1 MAASG
6 DPPPP
11 AVAVAVRPGGSGSR
25 LAARWVAASLPE
37 GDGRAAAVSV
47 AVVHVIPTL
56 SHVPS
61 PSKLAHLFT
70 CHSEMGAIELMFIYI
85 HICIYICGGGA
96 AGERVPVALVGKEPA
111 EAYARDRRA
120 RAEEALLPFCR
131 LNCGRANVT
140 VETVVVEGDDV
151 AEALLRYVHES
162 GVRSLVLGSASF
174 RWFRRVLS
182 IPDVPGNVIRATQNT
197 CNVFVVSKRRLIM
210 KLTRYPLTSESD
222 TLRIES
228 ISHETFAQSHRSLL
242 FDNFADYEAHSNSF
256 SQAYSSQSASNV
268 VPSSESSEQVA
279 SESSGANAAGTEG
292 SKNYDS
298 LSSLGEAPCA
308 TSNSS
313 EDCQSIDEVEKLRK
327 ELQDTLVVYDKACV
341 DLVNAKKKVEIQ
353 VLSTECSEEA
363 RKVEHAL
370 EWEEALKKTVANE
383 KAKQLE
389 AINQVEHARRSFTR
403 EAYSRHK
410 AEMTTNMVSKD
421 RAQIVDA
428 ILSKSRTC
436 RRYSKQDIELATDNF
451 SEDRK
456 IGEGGYG
463 NVYRCTLDH
472 TEVAVKVIQQDS
484 IDKTDEFLKEV
495 EILSQLRHPNL
506 VLLLG
511 FCAEIGCL
519 VYEYLK
525 NGSLEDQLFNN
536 KGLQPLHWFLRIQ
549 IIFEVSCGLAFLH
562 ARNPEPIVHR
572 DLKPANILLDRSY
585 VGKIGDVGFAKLIS
599 DLVPDWQTEYKETI
613 VAGTLYYMDPEYQQ
627 TGTVRPKSDVFAL
640 GVIILQLLTG
650 RRPNGLIVS
659 AENAIKNGRLHDI
672 LDKSQS
678 DWPVEEAEM
687 FAKLGLKCTALKCRD
702 RPDLESEVLPK
713 LDEIL
718 HRITAAVNLR
728 NPKIS
733 VPSHFICPITQE
745 LMEDPHVAADGHTY
759 EHYAIRAWFK
769 RHKTSPVTRSK
780 LANLSVIPNHSLH
793 AAIQQWKSQLPDQT
807 KV

>member
-1 MAASG
+1 MASG
-6 DPPPP
+6 GPLPT
-11 AVAVAVRPGGSGSR
+11 VAVAVRPGGSGSR
-25 LAARWVAASLPE
+25 LAARWVAAGLPD
-37 GDGRAAAVSV
+37 DGRAAAV
-47 AVVHVIPTL
+47 ALVHVIPTL
-56 SHVPS
+56 SYVPS
-61 PSKLAHLFT
+61 PT
-70 CHSEMGAIELMFIYI
+70 
-85 HICIYICGGGA
+85 
-96 AGERVPVALVGKEPA
+96 GERVPVALVGREPA

-120 RAEEALLPFCR
+120 RAEEALLPFR
-131 LNCGRANVT
+131 HLNCGRANVT
-140 VETVVVEGDDV
+140 VETVVVEGDGV
-151 AEALLRYVHES
+151 AEALLRYAHES
-162 GVRSLVLGSASF
+162 RVRSLVLGSASF

-182 IPDVPGNVIRATQNT
+182 IPDVPSTVIQAPQNS

-210 KLTRYPLTSESD
+210 KLARHPQTSESNAN
-222 TLRIES
+222 LRIEA
-228 ISHETFAQSHRSLL
+228 ISHETFEQSHRSLL
-242 FDNFADYEAHSNSF
+242 FDNFADDEAHSDAF
-256 SQAYSSQSASNV
+256 SHAHSSHSASNV
-268 VPSSESSEQVA
+268 VPSSGSSEQVA
-279 SESSGANAAGTEG
+279 SEISVANAAETEG

-313 EDCQSIDEVEKLRK
+313 EECQSVDEVAKLRK
-327 ELQDTLVVYDKACV
+327 ELRDTLVVYDKACV
-341 DLVNAKKKVEIQ
+341 ELVNAKKKIQ

-370 EWEEALKKTVANE
+370 EWEEALKQTVADE

-389 AINQVEHARRSFTR
+389 ALNQVERARRSFTR

-410 AEMTTNMVSKD
+410 AEMATSLISED

-436 RRYSKQDIELATDNF
+436 RRYSKQDIQLATDNF
-451 SEDRK
+451 SEARK

-484 IDKTDEFLKEV
+484 IDRTDEFLKEV

-506 VLLLG
+506 VLLIG
-511 FCAEIGCL
+511 FCPEIGCL

-536 KGLQPLHWFLRIQ
+536 KGRQQLHWFLRIQ

-572 DLKPANILLDRSY
+572 DLKPANILLDRNY
-585 VGKIGDVGFAKLIS
+585 VGKIGDVGFAKLLS
-599 DLVPDWQTEYKETI
+599 DLVPDWQTEYRETI

-640 GVIILQLLTG
+640 GVIMLQLLTG

-659 AENAIKNGRLHDI
+659 AENAVRNGRLRDI

-678 DWPVEEAEM
+678 DWPADEAEM

-702 RPDLESEVLPK
+702 RPDLESEVLPE

-718 HRITAAVNLR
+718 HRITSAVNLR
-728 NPKIS
+728 NPKLS
-733 VPSHFICPITQE
+733 VPSHFICPLTQE

-759 EHYAIRAWFK
+759 EQYAIRAWLK

-780 LANLSVIPNHSLH
+780 LPNSSIIPNHSLR
-793 AAIQQWKSQLPDQT
+793 AAIEQWKSQLPDQT
-807 KV
+807 TDP

>member
-1 MAASG
+1 M
-6 DPPPP
+6 
-11 AVAVAVRPGGSGSR
+11 
-25 LAARWVAASLPE
+25 
-37 GDGRAAAVSV
+37 
-47 AVVHVIPTL
+47 
-56 SHVPS
+56 
-61 PSKLAHLFT
+61 KLARH
-70 CHSEMGAIELMFIYI
+70 
-85 HICIYICGGGA
+85 
-96 AGERVPVALVGKEPA
+96 P
-111 EAYARDRRA
+111 
-120 RAEEALLPFCR
+120 
-131 LNCGRANVT
+131 
-140 VETVVVEGDDV
+140 
-151 AEALLRYVHES
+151 
-162 GVRSLVLGSASF
+162 
-174 RWFRRVLS
+174 
-182 IPDVPGNVIRATQNT
+182 Q
-197 CNVFVVSKRRLIM
+197 
-210 KLTRYPLTSESD
+210 TSESNAN
-222 TLRIES
+222 LRIEA
-228 ISHETFAQSHRSLL
+228 ISHETFEQSHRSLL
-242 FDNFADYEAHSNSF
+242 FDNFADDEAHSDAF
-256 SQAYSSQSASNV
+256 SHAHSSHSASNV
-268 VPSSESSEQVA
+268 VPSSGSSEQVA
-279 SESSGANAAGTEG
+279 SESSVANAAETEG

-313 EDCQSIDEVEKLRK
+313 EECQSVDEVAKLRK

-341 DLVNAKKKVEIQ
+341 ELVNAKKKIQ

-370 EWEEALKKTVANE
+370 EWEEALKQTVADE

-389 AINQVEHARRSFTR
+389 ALNQVERARRSFTR

-410 AEMTTNMVSKD
+410 AEMATSLISED

-436 RRYSKQDIELATDNF
+436 RRYSKQDIQLATDNF
-451 SEDRK
+451 SEARK

-484 IDKTDEFLKEV
+484 IDRTDEFLKEV

-506 VLLLG
+506 VLLIG
-511 FCAEIGCL
+511 FCPEIGCL

-536 KGLQPLHWFLRIQ
+536 KGRQQLHWFLRIQ

-572 DLKPANILLDRSY
+572 DLKPANILLDRNY
-585 VGKIGDVGFAKLIS
+585 VGKIGDVGFAKLLS
-599 DLVPDWQTEYKETI
+599 DLVPDWQTEYRETI

-640 GVIILQLLTG
+640 GVIMLQLLTG

-659 AENAIKNGRLHDI
+659 AENAVRNGRLRDI

-678 DWPVEEAEM
+678 DWPADEAEM

-702 RPDLESEVLPK
+702 RPDLESEVLPE

-718 HRITAAVNLR
+718 HRITSAVNLR
-728 NPKIS
+728 NPKLS

-759 EHYAIRAWFK
+759 EQYAIRAWLK

-780 LANLSVIPNHSLH
+780 LPNSSIIPNHSLR
-793 AAIQQWKSQLPDQT
+793 AAIEQWKSQLPDQT
-807 KV
+807 TDP

>member
-1 MAASG
+1 MACG
-6 DPPPP
+6 GGPPPT
-11 AVAVAVRPGGSGSR
+11 VAVAVRPGGSGSR
-25 LAARWVAASLPE
+25 LAARWVAAGLPD
-37 GDGRAAAVSV
+37 DGGAIAIVY
-47 AVVHVIPTL
+47 VIPTL
-56 SHVPS
+56 SYVPS
-61 PSKLAHLFT
+61 PT
-70 CHSEMGAIELMFIYI
+70 
-85 HICIYICGGGA
+85 
-96 AGERVPVALVGKEPA
+96 GERVPVALVGREPA

-120 RAEEALLPFCR
+120 RAEEALLPFRR
-131 LNCGRANVT
+131 LYCGRANVT
-140 VETVVVEGDDV
+140 VETAVVEGDGV
-151 AEALLRYVHES
+151 AEALLRYAHDS

-182 IPDVPGNVIRATQNT
+182 IPDVPGTVIQATQNL

-210 KLTRYPLTSESD
+210 KLARYPQTSESNAN
-222 TLRIES
+222 LRVES
-228 ISHETFAQSHRSLL
+228 ISHETFAESHRSLL
-242 FDNFADYEAHSNSF
+242 FDNFADDEEPSDSF
-256 SQAYSSQSASNV
+256 SQAHNSHSASNV
-268 VPSSESSEQVA
+268 FASSENSEQVA

-298 LSSLGEAPCA
+298 LSSLGDAPCA

-313 EDCQSIDEVEKLRK
+313 EECQSVDEVAKLRK

-341 DLVNAKKKVEIQ
+341 ELVNAKE
-353 VLSTECSEEA
+353 
-363 RKVEHAL
+363 
-370 EWEEALKKTVANE
+370 
-383 KAKQLE
+383 
-389 AINQVEHARRSFTR
+389 
-403 EAYSRHK
+403 
-410 AEMTTNMVSKD
+410 KD
-421 RAQIVDA
+421 RVQIVDT

-511 FCAEIGCL
+511 FCPEIGCL

-536 KGLQPLHWFLRIQ
+536 KGRQPLHWFLRIQ
-549 IIFEVSCGLAFLH
+549 IVFEVSCALAFLH
-562 ARNPEPIVHR
+562 ARNPKPIVHR

-640 GVIILQLLTG
+640 GVIMLQLLTG

-678 DWPVEEAEM
+678 DWPVDEAEM

-718 HRITAAVNLR
+718 HRITSAVNLR
-728 NPKIS
+728 NPKLI

-759 EHYAIRAWFK
+759 EHYAIRAWLK
-769 RHKTSPVTRSK
+769 RHKSSPVTRSR
-780 LANLSVIPNHSLH
+780 LPNSSIIPNHSLR
-793 AAIQQWKSQLPDQT
+793 AAIQQWKSQLPDQE
-807 KV
+807 KA

>member
-61 PSKLAHLFT
+61 PT
-70 CHSEMGAIELMFIYI
+70 
-85 HICIYICGGGA
+85 
-96 AGERVPVALVGKEPA
+96 GERVPVALVGKEPA

-182 IPDVPGNVIRATQNT
+182 IPDVP
-197 CNVFVVSKRRLIM
+197 
-210 KLTRYPLTSESD
+210 ESD

-341 DLVNAKKKVEIQ
+341 DLVNAKKKIQ

>member
-1 MAASG
+1 MASG
-6 DPPPP
+6 GPPPS
-11 AVAVAVRPGGSGSR
+11 VAVAVRPGGSGSR
-25 LAARWVAASLPE
+25 LAARWVAAGLPD
-37 GDGRAAAVSV
+37 DGRAATATAV
-47 AVVHVIPTL
+47 AVVYVIPTL
-56 SHVPS
+56 SYVPS
-61 PSKLAHLFT
+61 PT
-70 CHSEMGAIELMFIYI
+70 
-85 HICIYICGGGA
+85 
-96 AGERVPVALVGKEPA
+96 GERVPVALVGREPA

-120 RAEEALLPFCR
+120 RAEEAVLPFRR
-131 LNCGRANVT
+131 LYCGRANVT
-140 VETVVVEGDDV
+140 VETAVVEGDGV
-151 AEALLRYVHES
+151 AEALLRYARDS

-182 IPDVPGNVIRATQNT
+182 IPDIPGTVIQAKQNS

-210 KLTRYPLTSESD
+210 KLARYPQMSESNAN
-222 TLRIES
+222 LRIES
-228 ISHETFAQSHRSLL
+228 ISHETFEQSHRSLL
-242 FDNFADYEAHSNSF
+242 FDNFADDEAHSDSF
-256 SQAYSSQSASNV
+256 SQAHSSHSASNV
-268 VPSSESSEQVA
+268 VTSSESSEHVA
-279 SESSGANAAGTEG
+279 SESSGTNATGTEG

-298 LSSLGEAPCA
+298 LSSLGGAPCA

-313 EDCQSIDEVEKLRK
+313 EECQSMDEVAKLRK
-327 ELQDTLVVYDKACV
+327 ELQDTLVVYDKACA
-341 DLVNAKKKVEIQ
+341 DLVNAKKKIQ

-370 EWEEALKKTVANE
+370 EWEEALKRTVADE

-389 AINQVEHARRSFTR
+389 ATNQVEHARRSFTR

-410 AEMTTNMVSKD
+410 AEMATNVLSQD

-436 RRYSKQDIELATDNF
+436 RRYSKQDIELATENF
-451 SEDRK
+451 SEARK

-511 FCAEIGCL
+511 FCPEIGCL

-536 KGLQPLHWFLRIQ
+536 KGHQPLHWFLRIQ

-562 ARNPEPIVHR
+562 SRNPEPIVHR

-640 GVIILQLLTG
+640 GVIMLQLLTG
-650 RRPNGLIVS
+650 RHPNGLIVS

-678 DWPVEEAEM
+678 DWPIDEAEM
-687 FAKLGLKCTALKCRD
+687 FANLGLKCTALKCRD
-702 RPDLESEVLPK
+702 RPDLESEVLLK

-718 HRITAAVNLR
+718 HRITSSVNLR
-728 NPKIS
+728 NPKLS

-759 EHYAIRAWFK
+759 EHYAIRAWLK

-780 LANLSVIPNHSLH
+780 FPNSSIIPNHSLR

-807 KV
+807 KT